1 MEKAGGG
8 LIGVI
13 INLDMS
19 WEAPTQ
25 PVSNSEAARANHGH
39 PIIRY
44 LEGFYGFYGF
54 FAYIMSRILS

>member
-1 MEKAGGG
+1 MEKAVGG

-25 PVSNSEAARANHGH
+25 PVSKSEAARANHGH

-44 LEGFYGFYGF
+44 LEGFYG
-54 FAYIMSRILS
+54 

>member
-1 MEKAGGG
+1 MEKAVGG

-13 INLDMS
+13 INFDMS

-25 PVSNSEAARANHGH
+25 PVSKSEAARENHGH

-44 LEGFYGFYGF
+44 LEGFMGK
-54 FAYIMSRILS
+54 FAYIMSRIVS